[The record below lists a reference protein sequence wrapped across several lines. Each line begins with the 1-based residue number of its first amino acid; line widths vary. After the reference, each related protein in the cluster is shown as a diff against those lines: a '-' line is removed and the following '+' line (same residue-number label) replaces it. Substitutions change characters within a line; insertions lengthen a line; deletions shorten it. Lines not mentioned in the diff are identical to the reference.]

1 MADEIIKVI
10 NELCTKF
17 GIVVDWSAENILPY
31 AEILFQKFVK
41 MMMWQDIFFAV
52 IGIAG
57 SVFFFCMIR
66 LMIKKVGWDMDDC
79 EVFLATLLLGGFVG
93 CVIFTCVKVYGLIQV
108 LTFPEFVFWN
118 YINK

>member
-31 AEILFQKFVK
+31 AEILFQKFVN
-41 MMMWQDIFFAV
+41 MMMWQDIFFIV
-52 IGIAG
+52 IGVIG
-57 SVFFFCMIR
+57 
-66 LMIKKVGWDMDDC
+66 G
-79 EVFLATLLLGGFVG
+79 TLLLLVFVNLCKNCNDSVDDAECFLFTMMFLSFIG